1 MWQTTV
7 GNDMSLYSIPFR
19 VQSCRFTVGH
29 AEKWLAINGDVGNQS
44 QVLDDLSATRKLGSE
59 KLFNR
64 HYRSFEQGKHPL
76 GHESQPRHGR
86 ENEKRR
92 KTELRDKTRRTS
104 LLYGIGFFSVCAF
117 LPPEIE
123 AEYRVSGWTNTSA

>member
-1 MWQTTV
+1 MWEARV
-7 GNDMSLYSIPFR
+7 KSWPNFRLLGNSDMR
-19 VQSCRFTVGH
+19 RDRG
-29 AEKWLAINGDVGNQS
+29 
-44 QVLDDLSATRKLGSE
+44 RR
-59 KLFNR
+59 LFKR
-64 HYRSFEQGKHPL
+64 HHRSFEQGKHPL
-76 GHESQPRHGR
+76 GHESQPPYGR

-104 LLYGIGFFSVCAF
+104 LSCGIGFFSVCAF